1 MDSYLLYKIIKEA
14 LFILVG
20 GFSFIYIIKVY
31 AGEDKKLDKKEF
43 KEFAAFG
50 FFLWAAVYIIL
61 KEANREREAHLFS
74 EIWIFFIL
82 SGLLTSLSLDRIFKA
97 LTELFQAMG
106 RSRLAKPEEKE
117 QKEEENN

>member
-1 MDSYLLYKIIKEA
+1 
-14 LFILVG
+14 
-20 GFSFIYIIKVY
+20 
-31 AGEDKKLDKKEF
+31 
-43 KEFAAFG
+43 
-50 FFLWAAVYIIL
+50 VYIIL